1 MLGRAWLFITF
12 ALLLAAIALQQA
24 LLLLVA
30 LIFFLAS
37 GIARLWAHYALERVE
52 YSRSLSATR
61 AFFGDTI
68 VLDTRIAN
76 NKILPLP
83 WIHVQDEVPEE
94 LTFLR
99 HKTTPAH
106 RPGRAIL
113 SSFLSLGWYH
123 RLTRRYSVQCLKRGY
138 FTFGPATIRSGDLF
152 GFFHKETTEQKL
164 DYLLVYPRIVPLEDL
179 GIPSKDP
186 FGDLRVRRH
195 LFQDPVRVV
204 TTRDY
209 APGDPLRHIHWKATA
224 RLRQLQSRVFEP
236 TTTVDL
242 ALFLDVRTV
251 EAPIWGRVEQLLE
264 TAVIAAASIASH
276 GIQKGYRVG
285 LYVNEPYLFKEGL
298 IKLPSSDHPDQLQRV
313 LEALAQVQGWP
324 AVPLEQLLNRE
335 ARSVHGA
342 ATLAVITAEP
352 SEPLLASLHRFSRAG
367 RRVVLVLVGERRGD
381 FTLGSIPVY
390 NVSDRVYWRELES
403 VQLNQARQGRQQ

>member
-1 MLGRAWLFITF
+1 MLGRAWLPITVV
-12 ALLLAAIALQQA
+12 LLLAAVALEQA

-37 GIARLWAHYALERVE
+37 GIARLWARYALQRVD
-52 YSRSLSATR
+52 YGRHLSANR

-76 NKILPLP
+76 SKILPLP
-83 WIHVQDEVPEE
+83 WVHILDEVPDE
-94 LTFLR
+94 LTFIKVR
-99 HKTTPAH
+99 TTPAF
-106 RPGRAIL
+106 RKGRAHL

-123 RLTRRYSVQCLKRGY
+123 RITRRYSVQCLRRGY

-152 GFFHKETTEQKL
+152 GFFHNETTEEKL

-179 GIPSKDP
+179 GIGSKAP
-186 FGDLRVRRH
+186 FGDIRVRRH
-195 LFQDPVRVV
+195 LYEDPVRVV
-204 TTRDY
+204 STRDY
-209 APGDPLRHIHWKATA
+209 APGDPLKHIHWKATA
-224 RLRQLQSRVFEP
+224 RLRRLQSRVFEP

-251 EAPIWGRVEQLLE
+251 EAPLWGRVEQLLE

-276 GIQKGYRVG
+276 AVQNGHRVG
-285 LYVNEPYLFKEGL
+285 LYVNEPYLYSGGL
-298 IKLPSSDHPDQLQRV
+298 IRLPSSDHPDQHQRV

-324 AVPLEQLLNRE
+324 ALPMEQLLNRE
-335 ARSVHGA
+335 ARNIHGF

-352 SEPLLASLHRFSRAG
+352 SEQLLASLLRFRRAG
-367 RRVVLVLVGERRGD
+367 RRVVLVTVGGQPG
-381 FTLGSIPVY
+381 GSSPGGLPQY
-390 NVSDRVYWRELES
+390 HVSDQVYWRELES
-403 VQLNQARQGRQQ
+403 VRLRDSTQGGQR

>member
-1 MLGRAWLFITF
+1 MLGRGWLFITF
-12 ALLLAAIALQQA
+12 VLLLAAIALQQP

-30 LIFFLAS
+30 LLFFLAS
-37 GIARLWAHYALERVE
+37 GVARLWAHYSLERVE
-52 YSRSLSATR
+52 YNRGLSDSR

-76 NKILPLP
+76 SKILPLP

-106 RPGRAIL
+106 RLGRAIL

-138 FTFGPATIRSGDLF
+138 FAFGPATIRSGDFF
-152 GFFHKETTEQKL
+152 GFFHKETTEEKL

-179 GIPSKDP
+179 GIPSKAP

-195 LFQDPVRVV
+195 LYEDPVRVV
-204 TTRDY
+204 TTREY

-264 TAVIAAASIASH
+264 TAVIAAASIANHS
-276 GIQKGYRVG
+276 IQKGYRVG
-285 LYVNEPYLFKEGL
+285 LYVNEPYLYKEGL

-324 AVPLEQLLNRE
+324 ALPLEQLLNRE
-335 ARSVHGA
+335 ARNVHGA

-352 SEPLLASLHRFSRAG
+352 SEPLLAALHRFRRAG
-367 RRVVLVLVGERRGD
+367 RRVVLVLVGER
-381 FTLGSIPVY
+381 LGGYGLDVIPVY
-390 NVSDRVYWRELES
+390 HVSDQVYWRELES
-403 VQLNQARQGRQQ
+403 VPLRQARQGGQQ

>member
-1 MLGRAWLFITF
+1 MLGRGWLYLTF
-12 ALLLAAIALQQA
+12 ALLLAAVALQQV

-30 LIFFLAS
+30 LLFFLAS

-52 YSRSLSATR
+52 YGRGLSASR

-68 VLDTRIAN
+68 VMDTRIAN
-76 NKILPLP
+76 SKILPLP
-83 WIHVQDEVPEE
+83 WIHVQDEVPQD
-94 LTFLR
+94 LSFVGQT
-99 HKTTPAH
+99 TTPAH

-123 RLTRRYSVQCLKRGY
+123 RLTRRYSVQCLQRGY
-138 FTFGPATIRSGDLF
+138 FTFGPATIKSGDLF
-152 GFFHKETTEQKL
+152 GFFSKEITEEKL

-179 GIPSKDP
+179 GIPSKAP

-195 LFQDPVRVV
+195 LFEDPVRVV

-209 APGDPLRHIHWKATA
+209 APGDPLKHIHWKATA
-224 RLRQLQSRVFEP
+224 RLRQLQSRIFEP

-251 EAPIWGRVEQLLE
+251 KAPIWGKVEQLLE

-276 GIQKGYRVG
+276 GVQTGYRVG
-285 LYVNEPYLFKEGL
+285 LYVNEPYLFREGL
-298 IKLPSSDHPDQLQRV
+298 IKLPASDHPEQLQRV

-324 AVPLEQLLNRE
+324 ALPMEQILNRE
-335 ARSVHGA
+335 ARNVHGA
-342 ATLAVITAEP
+342 ATLAVICAEP
-352 SEPLLASLHRFSRAG
+352 SESLLASLHRFRRAG
-367 RRVVLVLVGERRGD
+367 RLVVLVTVGESQGD
-381 FTLGSIPVY
+381 FSLGRIPVY
-390 NVSDRVYWRELES
+390 HVSAQVYWRELES
-403 VQLNQARQGRQQ
+403 VQLDQARQGGRQ

>member
-1 MLGRAWLFITF
+1 MLGRAWLFITV
-12 ALLLAAIALQQA
+12 ALLVAALAFQQA

-30 LIFFLAS
+30 LLFFLAS
-37 GIARLWAHYALERVE
+37 GTARLWAHYALERVE
-52 YSRSLSATR
+52 YDRSLSASR
-61 AFFGDTI
+61 AFLGDTI

-76 NKILPLP
+76 SKILPLP
-83 WIHVQDEVPEE
+83 WLHIQDEVPQE
-94 LTFLR
+94 LTFLK

-106 RPGRAIL
+106 RAGRAIL

-152 GFFHKETTEQKL
+152 GFFNNETTEEKL

-179 GIPSKDP
+179 GIPSKAP

-195 LFQDPVRVV
+195 LYEDPVRVV

-224 RLRQLQSRVFEP
+224 RMQHLQSRIFEP

-264 TAVIAAASIASH
+264 TAVIAAASIASY

-285 LYVNEPYLFKEGL
+285 LYINEPYPFKEGL
-298 IKLPSSDHPDQLQRV
+298 IKLPSSDHPEQLQRV

-324 AVPLEQLLNRE
+324 ALPLEQILNRE
-335 ARSVHGA
+335 ARYVHGA

-352 SEPLLASLHRFSRAG
+352 SESLLASLHRFRRAG
-367 RRVVLVLVGERRGD
+367 RRVVLVLVGERLGD
-381 FTLGSIPVY
+381 LSLGSIPVY
-390 NVSDRVYWRELES
+390 HVSDQVQWRELES
-403 VQLNQARQGRQQ
+403 VQLDQARQGWQP